1 MVVKTVMRLA
11 SSFEWI
17 SVFNIFCIAQFLH
30 MYIRLICSGTV
41 RFKGFKL
48 KGMQMD
54 IRSRKKDISCSPFKH
69 TDQPEVTLLSTSSM
83 TSSSPVSVW
92 TPQQWH
98 PQWRRHPPD
107 CYCVSYGVDWFF
119 FKRGRSVMD
128 WHNVVYYNGICYF
141 ASLPIF

>member
-1 MVVKTVMRLA
+1 MH
-11 SSFEWI
+11 SSV
-17 SVFNIFCIAQFLH
+17 SPYVHPTN
-30 MYIRLICSGTV
+30 CSGTV

-48 KGMQMD
+48 KVIQMD

-69 TDQPEVTLLSTSSM
+69 TDPPEVTLLSTSSM

-107 CYCVSYGVDWFF
+107 GYCVSYGVHWFF
-119 FKRGRSVMD
+119 FSREAGVWWTDTMLFT
-128 WHNVVYYNGICYF
+128 I
-141 ASLPIF
+141 